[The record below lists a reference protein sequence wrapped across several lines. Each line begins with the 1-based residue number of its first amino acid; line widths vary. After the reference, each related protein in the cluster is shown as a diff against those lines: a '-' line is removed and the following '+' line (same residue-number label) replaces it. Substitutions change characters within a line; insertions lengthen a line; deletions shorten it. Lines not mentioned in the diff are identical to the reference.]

1 MKLFASNKSCFLVF
15 VICFN
20 AVNVCFGCFSF
31 FSKTPT
37 TPGDLNYVS
46 CSSSRQINSNG
57 SLLEKIV
64 GGSNAAVGQYP
75 WQVYIQSEA
84 PNSNKF
90 YACGATL
97 ISNQW
102 LVTAAHCFMSGYT
115 STAYLGDYSLKKSD
129 GETKIIV
136 SKFIKVNFIYIL
148 AVLFK

>member
-75 WQVYIQSEA
+75 WQVNIKGIV
-84 PNSNKF
+84 SNDDS
-90 YACGATL
+90 YYYLCGASV
-97 ISNQW
+97 IDNQW
-102 LVTAAHCFMSGYT
+102 LVTAAHCFKSGYT
-115 STAYLGDYSLKKSD
+115 LTAGLGDNNIKKQMLKLK
-129 GETKIIV
+129 
-136 SKFIKVNFIYIL
+136 
-148 AVLFK
+148 

>member
-75 WQVYIQSEA
+75 WQAYIYDG
-84 PNSNKF
+84 K
-90 YACGATL
+90 YMCGASL
-97 ISNQW
+97 INSQW
-102 LVTAAHCFMSGYT
+102 LVTAAHCDFTLATWY
-115 STAYLGDYSLKKSD
+115 ANLGDYDIGTNGD
-129 GETKIIV
+129 GETKIKI
-136 SKFIKVNFIYIL
+136 SKFIKVIFLL
-148 AVLFK
+148 ALP

>member
-1 MKLFASNKSCFLVF
+1 MACCICFLSF
-15 VICFN
+15 KKCLCCFFLLN
-20 AVNVCFGCFSF
+20 DN
-31 FSKTPT
+31 PND

-102 LVTAAHCFMSGYT
+102 LVTAAHCFKIGYT
-115 STAYLGDYSLKKSD
+115 LTASLGDNNIKKQMLKLK
-129 GETKIIV
+129 
-136 SKFIKVNFIYIL
+136 
-148 AVLFK
+148 